1 VFVDR
6 WYGFQGGTPENSI
19 IGLLLQVG
27 VVGLL
32 LVLALAAVVA
42 VAAVRAIH
50 GTENH
55 ASSAGRVGLG
65 VLVAALALTFFQAYI
80 YSVGNVATLT
90 VWVVL
95 FLTAAATLGAR
106 AEVRGR
112 A

>member
-1 VFVDR
+1 
-6 WYGFQGGTPENSI
+6 
-19 IGLLLQVG
+19 
-27 VVGLL
+27 
-32 LVLALAAVVA
+32 
-42 VAAVRAIH
+42 
-50 GTENH
+50 
-55 ASSAGRVGLG
+55 